1 MQGPVLRARRTGTRA
16 PNPLDSRGAR
26 IEARLGSFAMG
37 IILIAVVMI
46 GAGMADVLFRHLD
59 SHRWAKAATDLLL
72 MFSTLLLAFNA
83 LVHLW
88 VRRSFQKSQINY
100 ASVGAGAL
108 ETYFTRAPAVTIL
121 IPCQNED
128 ETMLTRALMSA
139 ALQTFPQR
147 RVVLLIDDP
156 AVARALTRKL
166 QQSLVEPADKFAQAL
181 REFRERLA
189 QGPLDMHME
198 VRLLA
203 ELNLD
208 AAEWYRRYAQRHPG
222 DDHVDSHFVEHVLE
236 RLCNEHLTRAQRWQR
251 CFVHGLTAPSAEK
264 IIREFQRLDALFS
277 AEITSF
283 ERTRYANLCHAP
295 GRAKSLN
302 SYIAL
307 TGKNFHERLEGGQ
320 RYLEEGDYSGTYF
333 HIPDADY
340 FLVLDADTYITP
352 DCTAKLTHSMQQ
364 AGKEKIAITQ
374 IPGCPAPNAGVMLQ
388 RVAGALMDMR
398 YVMQQGYAQ
407 HAAASWT
414 GESGLIRTSALREL
428 AHVHS
433 EAALSVTR
441 YFNDG
446 YTGEGPGTTLDLL
459 QRGWEVTNYPE
470 RLAWTA
476 SPSDPAALTARYRR
490 WHDGAFM
497 VLPRLFGYLLR
508 RRAANGA
515 SGLAGVLRVH
525 YQTAT
530 LTTNISL
537 LIVLSLSSLSIP
549 RAFYSAWL
557 GAAVLA
563 YALPLA
569 RDLVRAGYPW
579 SDFLRAYAMKLLLIP
594 VSLGGVITSLHK
606 AWTHTKAWLQYRPKR
621 RDRIDDNPVYHLAA
635 YGLLVLW
642 FVQAVIALTAGRWVH
657 GLLVGINAAFL
668 LYAVAGYIGFSVG
681 LDSMQAALRRR
692 RRSWRE
698 RHAAPGLVME
708 AGFSRDDA
716 AEEETNNHDR
726 DTDMDAFVSDA
737 HGDSANQ
744 LRQEAT
750 RSRRVLVPEDELPRH

>member
-1 MQGPVLRARRTGTRA
+1 MRARRTGARA
-16 PNPLDSRGAR
+16 AQPYNSEGAR
-26 IEARLGSFAMG
+26 IEATLGGVAIG
-37 IILIAVVMI
+37 IILIAVVMMV
-46 GAGMADVLFRHLD
+46 AGMTDVLFQHLH
-59 SHRWAKAATDLLL
+59 SYRWAKVATDLLL
-72 MFSTLLLAFNA
+72 MFSTLVLAFNA

-88 VRRSFQKSQINY
+88 VRSSFQKSQMNY
-100 ASVGAGAL
+100 VPVGAGAL

-121 IPCQNED
+121 IPCQNEG

-181 REFRERLA
+181 LEFRERLS

-264 IIREFQRLDALFS
+264 IIREFQRLAALFS

-295 GRAKSLN
+295 GRTKSLN
-302 SYIAL
+302 SYIGL
-307 TGKNFHERLEGGQ
+307 TGKNFHERLEGSQ
-320 RYLEEGDYSGTYF
+320 RYLEEGNYSGTYF

-352 DCTAKLTHSMQQ
+352 DCTAKLTHYMQQ
-364 AGKEKIAITQ
+364 LGEEKIAIIQ

-407 HAAASWT
+407 HTAASWT
-414 GESGLIRTSALREL
+414 GESGLIRTSALREM
-428 AHVHS
+428 ARARS
-433 EAALSVTR
+433 EAGLRATR

-459 QRGWEVTNYPE
+459 QRGWAVTNYPE

-497 VLPRLFGYLLR
+497 ALPRLFGYLLHK
-508 RRAANGA
+508 RAGKGA

-530 LTTNISL
+530 LTTNLAL
-537 LIVLSLSSLSIP
+537 LSVLSLSSLSIP

-557 GAAVLA
+557 GAAVWA
-563 YALPLA
+563 YALLLA

-606 AWTHTKAWLQYRPKR
+606 AWTDTKTWLQYRPKR
-621 RDRIDDNPVYHLAA
+621 RDRIDDNPAYHLAA
-635 YGLLVLW
+635 YGLLVWW

-681 LDSMQAALRRR
+681 LDSMQAAVRRR

-698 RHAAPGLVME
+698 RYAAPGLVIE

-716 AEEETNNHDR
+716 ADKEVDDHTP
-726 DTDMDAFVSDA
+726 AS
-737 HGDSANQ
+737 Q
-744 LRQEAT
+744 LGHEVA